1 MLTLITADNCVDCK
15 VLKHN
20 LPIGHGIRIIDADTP
35 EGMAELAYH
44 EVTAIPCLIDVLK
57 SFYGELNGQEMQI
70 IRWNPEKVSE

>member
-20 LPIGHGIRIIDADTP
+20 LPNGHGIRIIDADTP

-44 EVTAIPCLIDVLK
+44 EVTAIPCLIVGDEAVIGVDEIL
-57 SFYGELNGQEMQI
+57 ERIEND
-70 IRWNPEKVSE
+70 NSED